1 MSPASRPNRYRAAS
15 SARSS
20 LVGGV
25 MAIEISLRCE
35 LLGCGSI
42 TSLLAGP
49 VDRGAAGPE
58 WGDSPDPEVGG
69 TPPGPGLACSP
80 GMAPRMTSPL
90 AAEEHLS
97 QYRADEVVWHLAAF
111 THSDC
116 GPERYASRPVEPP
129 PDSGESPS
137 RAAALSLRIFGRTWG
152 LIGSASKSASQRSG
166 VSSG

>member
-1 MSPASRPNRYRAAS
+1 MKPRSDSMSPASRPNRYRAAS
-15 SARSS
+15 SASSS

-25 MAIEISLRCE
+25 MAIAI
-35 LLGCGSI
+35 LLPAER
-42 TSLLAGP
+42 AGP
-49 VDRGAAGPE
+49 AAHG
-58 WGDSPDPEVGG
+58 GGPDPEVGG

-80 GMAPRMTSPL
+80 GMAPPMTSPL

-97 QYRADEVVWHLAAF
+97 QYRADEVVWHLATS

-116 GPERYASRPVEPP
+116 RPERYASRPVEPP

-137 RAAALSLRIFGRTWG
+137 SAAALSLRIFGRTCG

-166 VSSG
+166 VISG

>member
-97 QYRADEVVWHLAAF
+97 QYRADEVVWHLATF
-111 THSDC
+111 THSEYQ
-116 GPERYASRPVEPP
+116 PERYVSRVV
-129 PDSGESPS
+129 SH
-137 RAAALSLRIFGRTWG
+137 GRTLAW
-152 LIGSASKSASQRSG
+152 AQRAG
-166 VSSG
+166 RCAMVPQFVRRKRTRARAVPR